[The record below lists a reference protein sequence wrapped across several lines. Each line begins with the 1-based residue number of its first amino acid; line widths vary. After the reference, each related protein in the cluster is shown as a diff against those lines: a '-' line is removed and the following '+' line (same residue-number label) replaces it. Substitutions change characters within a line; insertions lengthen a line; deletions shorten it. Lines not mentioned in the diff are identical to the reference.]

1 MDCYNNLMRFQ
12 RVNLLVSKAEVVRRL
27 FTKKK
32 NRECEENVCTATV
45 PQEDD
50 QQENNN

>member
-1 MDCYNNLMRFQ
+1 MICFFQTFMERMDMDCYNNLMRFQ

-32 NRECEENVCTATV
+32 SNFGL
-45 PQEDD
+45 
-50 QQENNN
+50 